1 MFGLSR
7 PRILEIG
14 VAVLLTVAAIIF
26 VGLTV
31 WAAHEFRIRVEE
43 AWATPSGGK
52 SKSTATA
59 YMSIANEGDG
69 EDVLERVHSPKAE
82 FVEMHQ
88 ATLSEDGVMQVHE
101 VEGGMKIPAGGS
113 IVFAPGGAQLMLRGL
128 HESLDEGDEVPLT
141 LEFARAGTVNV
152 KVPVRSSGPLA
163 SGASAQ

>member
-7 PRILEIG
+7 PRIFEIG
-14 VAVLLTVAAIIF
+14 IAMLLTVAAVIF

-52 SKSTATA
+52 SKSTAAA

-88 ATLSEDGVMQVHE
+88 ATLSEDGVMRVHQI
-101 VEGGMKIPAGGS
+101 EGGMKIPAGGS

-141 LEFARAGTVNV
+141 LEFAKAGTVDV
-152 KVPVRSSGPLA
+152 KVPVRSNGPI